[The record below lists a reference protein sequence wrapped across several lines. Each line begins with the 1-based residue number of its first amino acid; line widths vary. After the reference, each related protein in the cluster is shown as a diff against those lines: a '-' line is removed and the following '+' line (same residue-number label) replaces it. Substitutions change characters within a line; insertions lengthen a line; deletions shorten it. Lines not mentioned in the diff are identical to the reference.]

1 MIMKDLK
8 LKDYLKIKNVKI
20 FGLLFGMAFF
30 LFSCSA
36 TSDKKDGANKIVD
49 PVNIKI
55 VGEMKAELT
64 LPPHVPPTTANREA
78 TKLIIDMEILE
89 EEGELMNGVTYTYW
103 TFGGSVPGEFI
114 RAKLGDEVVFNLKN
128 HPDNKLPHNI
138 DLHAVN
144 GPGGGAVS
152 SFVAPGHEV
161 TFSFK
166 ALHAGLY
173 VYHCGTAPVGMHI
186 GNGMYGLILIEPT
199 EGLPPVDH
207 EYYVMQG
214 EFYTEG
220 GYGERGHQAFDM
232 QKAINENP
240 DYVVFNGKVNALTG
254 ANSLRAKVG
263 ETVRLYVGNGGPSL
277 ISSFHVIG
285 EIFDNVHV
293 NGGTLINHNVQT
305 QAIPVGSA
313 AIVEFKVNA
322 PGEYVMV
329 DHSIFRAFNKG
340 ALGILEVEGDKNNL
354 VYKGKIR
361 EGIYLP
367 EGGAIQTMPK
377 EDTVVEEKVIELT
390 KVEKIALGEKLYS
403 QTCAA
408 CHQPDGSGIEKAF
421 PPLASSDYLNADIIR
436 AVDIVMNGKRGKITV
451 NGETFNSVMPAQNL
465 TDQQISAVLTYVL
478 NSWGNNGKE
487 VTSDIVKKVRNG
499 N

>member
-1 MIMKDLK
+1 MVWLYYVDLFK
-8 LKDYLKIKNVKI
+8 KRNFFNLILI
-20 FGLLFGMAFF
+20 FSFSLSI
-30 LFSCSA
+30 FSCTNEKSV
-36 TSDKKDGANKIVD
+36 KNID
-49 PVNIKI
+49 PSMIKT
-55 VGEMKAELT
+55 VGEMDAVLT
-64 LPPHVPPTTANREA
+64 APPFVPPTTANREA
-78 TKLIIDMEILE
+78 TKLIVNMEVLE
-89 EEGELMNGVTYTYW
+89 KEGELMSGVKYTYW
-103 TFGGSVPGEFI
+103 TFGGTVPGKFI
-114 RAKLGDEVVFNLKN
+114 RAKLGDEIVFNLQN

-152 SFVAPGHEV
+152 SFAAPGHEV
-161 TFSFK
+161 MFSFK
-166 ALHAGLY
+166 ALHPGLY

-186 GNGMYGLILIEPT
+186 GNGMYGLILIEPS

-207 EYYVMQG
+207 EFYVMQG

-220 GYGERGHQAFDM
+220 KYGDRGLQAFDM
-232 QKAINENP
+232 QKAVDENP

-254 ANSLRAKVG
+254 KNALKAKVG
-263 ETVRLYVGNGGPSL
+263 DKIRLYVGNGGPSL

-293 NGGTLINHNVQT
+293 NGGTLVNHNVQT

-313 AIVEFKVNA
+313 AIIEFEVNA

-340 ALGILEVEGDKNNL
+340 ALGVIEVGGKENEL

-377 EDTVVEEKVIELT
+377 EDVKEVAVVELSKG
-390 KVEKIALGEKLYS
+390 EKIALGEKLFM
-403 QTCAA
+403 QTCVA
-408 CHQPDGSGIEKAF
+408 CHQSNGKGIPKAF
-421 PPLASSDYLNADIIR
+421 PPLAKSDFLNADVNR
-436 AVDIVMNGKRGKITV
+436 AISVVMHGKRGEITV
-451 NGETFNSVMPAQNL
+451 NGETFNGVMPAQAL
-465 TDQQISAVLTYVL
+465 SDQEISAVLTYVY

-487 VTSDIVKKVRNG
+487 VTLEMTKKVREG
-499 N
+499 K

>member
-1 MIMKDLK
+1 MRKETIYHQLRSK
-8 LKDYLKIKNVKI
+8 KILL
-20 FGLLFGMAFF
+20 FCTLFSLGLLMFA
-30 LFSCSA
+30 CN
-36 TSDKKDGANKIVD
+36 TANKDKAKEVD
-49 PVNIKI
+49 PASIKV

-64 LPPHVPPTTANREA
+64 SPPNVPPTTANRKP
-78 TKLIIDMEILE
+78 TRLLVDMEILE
-89 EEGELMNGVTYTYW
+89 KEGELMNGVSYTYW

-114 RAKLGDEVVFNLKN
+114 RAKLGDEIVFTLKN

-152 SFVAPGHEV
+152 SFVAPGHEI
-161 TFSFK
+161 TFTFK
-166 ALHAGLY
+166 ALHPGLY

-232 QKAINENP
+232 QKAINEDP

-254 ANSLRAKVG
+254 KHALHAKVG
-263 ETVRLYVGNGGPSL
+263 DKIRLYVGNGGPSL

-293 NGGTLINHNVQT
+293 NGGSLINHNVQT

-313 AIVEFKVNA
+313 AIIEFKVNA

-340 ALGILEVEGDKNNL
+340 ALGVLDVSGDKNEL

-377 EDTVVEEKVIELT
+377 EDTVQKVEKVVELT
-390 KVEKIALGEKLYS
+390 KAEKIDLGGKLFK

-408 CHQPDGSGIEKAF
+408 CHQPDGKGIPKAF
-421 PPLASSDYLNADIIR
+421 PPLAGSDYLNADVMR
-436 AVDIVMNGKRGKITV
+436 AIGIVMNGKQGEVTV
-451 NGETFNSVMPAQNL
+451 NGETFNSVMPSQNL

-478 NSWGNNGKE
+478 SKWNNNGTE
-487 VTSDIVKKVRNG
+487 VTLDMVKKVREQQ
-499 N
+499 